1 MKHSFRFQ
9 LALRFSATIAA
20 GFVAIS
26 AMGLFTL
33 RVVLDR
39 ELDASILNVAT
50 IQAASVTDLPSGGM
64 RFHEWQL
71 TPDEAAS
78 IQDLNRYA
86 QVWRQDGVSLLRS
99 EYMTADL
106 PLDPQAL
113 EASAGGELVWREA
126 TYLMAPIRSVYY
138 PLGRLGEAH
147 GPHVIQVAASL
158 VSRNDMLGRF
168 SIVLVG
174 IGFLMVVG
182 SFVGSWWLAGSA
194 IRPVHEITDQA
205 EEIEAGSLQL
215 GISAYAAFGEY
226 DRLVQVLNT
235 MLGRLRDAFESQ
247 RRFTADASHELRSP
261 LTVLWGELELALRT
275 ERDPG
280 EYRQVISSS
289 LEEVIRLSRI
299 TDDLLTLARSD
310 AGGFQVRRRPT
321 DLGEQASR
329 VVDRLKSRASDK
341 GVALDLEV
349 AGDARGMFDPDLMSQ
364 ALWNLITNAVK
375 FCPSGKE
382 AHVLVEGDDAR
393 VRIEVL
399 DTGPGLGKAPHR
411 VFERFYR
418 GDQSRTPAR
427 GRNRPR
433 LGDCP
438 RDRRSAWWP
447 GPSIQP
453 RGWRF
458 ALHRHSSAREHSV
471 GCP

>member
-1 MKHSFRFQ
+1 MRRSFRFQ
-9 LALRFSATIAA
+9 LAVRFSATIAA

-26 AMGLFTL
+26 AMSLFTL

-50 IQAASVTDLPSGGM
+50 IQAASVTDPLSGGM
-64 RFHEWQL
+64 SFYEWQL

-99 EYMTADL
+99 RYMTADL

-113 EASAGGELVWREA
+113 EESAGGELVWREA
-126 TYLMAPIRSVYY
+126 TYLMAPIRSLYY

-147 GPHVIQVAASL
+147 EAHVIQVAASL

-174 IGFLMVVG
+174 IGLLMVVG
-182 SFVGSWWLAGSA
+182 SFVGSWWLAESA

-205 EEIEAGSLQL
+205 EEIEAGSLQR
-215 GISAYAAFGEY
+215 GISVYAEFGEY
-226 DRLVQVLNT
+226 EQLVQVLNT
-235 MLGRLRDAFESQ
+235 MLGRLRNAFESQ

-261 LTVLWGELELALRT
+261 LTVLRGELELALRN
-275 ERDPG
+275 ERDPE
-280 EYRQVISSS
+280 EYRSVISSS
-289 LEEVIRLSRI
+289 LEEVMRLSRI

-310 AGGFQVRRRPT
+310 AGGFQVRQRPT
-321 DLGEQASR
+321 DLGEQASS
-329 VVDRLKSRASDK
+329 VVERLKFRASDK

-349 AGDARGMFDPDLMSQ
+349 TGDARGMFDPDLMNQ
-364 ALWNLITNAVK
+364 AIWNLTANAVK
-375 FCPSGKE
+375 FCRSGEE

-393 VRIEVL
+393 VRIEVW
-399 DTGPGLGKAPHR
+399 DTGPGLGEAPHR

-418 GDQSRTPAR
+418 GDQSRTPAGDEGGTGLGLAIVR
-427 GRNRPR
+427 AVVEAHGGQVQAANR
-433 LGDCP
+433 
-438 RDRRSAWWP
+438 RDGGA
-447 GPSIQP
+447 IFTVTLP
-453 RGWRF
+453 RG
-458 ALHRHSSAREHSV
+458 ST
-471 GCP
+471 P